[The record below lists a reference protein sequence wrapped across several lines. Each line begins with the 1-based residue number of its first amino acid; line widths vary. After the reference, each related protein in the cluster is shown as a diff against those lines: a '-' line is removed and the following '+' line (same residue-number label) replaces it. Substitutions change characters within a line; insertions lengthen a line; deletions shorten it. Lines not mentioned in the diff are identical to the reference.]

1 MTRQDELKREAAAEA
16 LTYVTSGM
24 RLGLGTGSTMAHF
37 VDLLG
42 QAMAEGRLRDIVG
55 VPTSVRT
62 ERQARDLNI
71 PLAALHE
78 LSPLDLAVDGADEVD
93 PGLDLIKGL
102 GGALLR
108 EKMIA
113 QAAQRFVIVADGSKL
128 VTRLGSRSPLPVEVV
143 PFAWEA
149 HRSFLSELGATPVL
163 RRDVAGEP
171 TVTDNGNLLLDC
183 AFEQGIADPIEVE
196 RRLSLRAGV
205 VDTGLFLGLADTVVV
220 ADGDGISVRRREG
233 AA

>member
-1 MTRQDELKREAAAEA
+1 
-16 LTYVTSGM
+16 
-24 RLGLGTGSTMAHF
+24 
-37 VDLLG
+37 
-42 QAMAEGRLRDIVG
+42 
-55 VPTSVRT
+55 
-62 ERQARDLNI
+62 
-71 PLAALHE
+71 
-78 LSPLDLAVDGADEVD
+78 
-93 PGLDLIKGL
+93 
-102 GGALLR
+102 
-108 EKMIA
+108 
-113 QAAQRFVIVADGSKL
+113 
-128 VTRLGSRSPLPVEVV
+128 
-143 PFAWEA
+143 